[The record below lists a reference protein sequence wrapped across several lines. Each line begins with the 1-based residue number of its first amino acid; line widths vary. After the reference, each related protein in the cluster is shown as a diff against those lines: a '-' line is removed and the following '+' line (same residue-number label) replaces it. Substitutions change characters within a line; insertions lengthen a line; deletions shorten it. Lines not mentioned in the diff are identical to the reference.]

1 MRIVREGWSFIGV
14 AAAPGAIIALVG
26 GLTGSTAWAAAGG
39 VLALG
44 GAGAMAFFF
53 RDPPRQVLSDPDA
66 LLSGADGRV
75 MEIVEENEPEFIGGP
90 AVRISVF
97 LSIFNVHVNRAPI
110 SGRVV
115 ALRYEPGQ
123 FRFAFTSEAS
133 RVNERNTIVLEGAH
147 GLCVV
152 RQIVGP
158 VARRVV
164 HWLEIGQ
171 HVGAGQRIGVM
182 KFGSRL
188 DVLVP
193 FNTLEILVRSGM
205 MVRAGES
212 VLGRYRS
219 ASA

>member
-1 MRIVREGWSFIGV
+1 MRIVREGWPFMGA
-14 AAAPGAIIALVG
+14 AAAPGAIIALIG
-26 GLTGSTAWAAAGG
+26 GLAGSPNWAAAGG
-39 VLALG
+39 LLALA
-44 GAGAMAFFF
+44 GAAAMAFFF
-53 RDPPRQVLSDPDA
+53 RDPPRRVPSDPDA

-75 MEIVEENEPEFIGGP
+75 MEIVEEAEPEFIRGP

-97 LSIFNVHVNRAPI
+97 LSILNVHVNRAPV

-115 ALRYEPGQ
+115 ALRHEPGR
-123 FRFAFTSEAS
+123 FRFAFTAEAS
-133 RVNERNTIVLEGAH
+133 RVNERNTIVIEGTH

-171 HVGAGQRIGVM
+171 HVGAGQRIGLM

-188 DVLVP
+188 DILVP
-193 FNTLEILVRSGM
+193 FNSLEILVRPGM
-205 MVRAGES
+205 IVRAGES
-212 VLGRYRS
+212 LLGRYRS
-219 ASA
+219 SSG

>member
-1 MRIVREGWSFIGV
+1 MRIVREGWPLVGA
-14 AAAPGAIIALVG
+14 AAAPGACIALVA
-26 GLTGSTAWAAAGG
+26 GLTGSPAGVAGG
-39 VLALG
+39 AALATVA
-44 GAGAMAFFF
+44 AGAMAWFF
-53 RDPPRQVLSDPDA
+53 RDPPRNVPADPDA

-75 MEIVEENEPEFIGGP
+75 MEIAEESEPEFIRGP

-97 LSIFNVHVNRAPI
+97 LSLFDVHVNRAPI
-110 SGRVV
+110 AGRIV
-115 ALRYEPGQ
+115 ALQHQPGR
-123 FRFAFTSEAS
+123 FHFAFLAKAS
-133 RVNERNTIVLEGAH
+133 RENERNTIVIEGAH
-147 GLCVV
+147 GICIV

-171 HVGAGQRIGVM
+171 HVGAGQRIGLM

-193 FNTLEILVRSGM
+193 FDSIEILVRPGM

-212 VLGRYRS
+212 RLGRYRTARS
-219 ASA
+219 